1 MTAARAR
8 THDILGEDVDAVVFQ
23 GYLHDA
29 FDDGRAVPALEQPC
43 VLEQRSM
50 KVLLIRHAPAVRTG
64 TGGIRDHD
72 RPLTPRG
79 HRRFREAAR
88 GLARIADR
96 PDILLTSPLT
106 RARATAEIAA
116 AAFRRVTPRIEPAL
130 GHDDVDVL
138 VTVLK
143 RYRPDATVA
152 LVGHEPTLS
161 GLLAHLLGMHQGD
174 DRFAFKKGGAAL
186 VHLPDGPSM
195 PGQLRWFV
203 KPRILRLVGSR

>member
-1 MTAARAR
+1 M
-8 THDILGEDVDAVVFQ
+8 VFQ

-29 FDDGRAVPALEQPC
+29 FDCGQTVHAPEQPC
-43 VLEQRSM
+43 M

-79 HRRFREAAR
+79 RRRFREAAR

-106 RARATAEIAA
+106 RARESAGIAA
-116 AAFRRVTPRIEPAL
+116 AAFKRVTPRIEPAL
-130 GHDDVDVL
+130 GQDDVDVL
-138 VTVLK
+138 VTALK

-186 VHLPDGPSM
+186 VYLPDGPSM

-203 KPRILRLVGSR
+203 KPRILRLVGCR

>member
-1 MTAARAR
+1 MVGGAPGRI
-8 THDILGEDVDAVVFQ
+8 HDILGEDRDAVIIQ
-23 GYLHDA
+23 DHRQDA
-29 FDDGRAVPALEQPC
+29 IDSREGTQAR
-43 VLEQRSM
+43 EQRVM
-50 KVLLIRHAPAVRTG
+50 RVLLIRHAPAVRTG

-79 HRRFREAAR
+79 RRRFREAAR
-88 GLARIADR
+88 GLARIVDR

-106 RARATAEIAA
+106 RARDTAEIAA
-116 AAFRRVTPRIEPAL
+116 AAFKRVTPRIEPAL
-130 GHDDVDVL
+130 GQDDVDVL
-138 VTVLK
+138 VTMLK

-203 KPRILRLVGSR
+203 KPRILRLVGSH